1 MSNNSG
7 IISINVPTDS
17 TYTLAP
23 PKIRGF
29 KYKQQAQ
36 DNLSFKVDDNK
47 NITLYYEKL
56 PSKKFKVQLKDEEG
70 YIVETKEETIYEN
83 EVFKPRFYDF
93 IIGDSDSLAY
103 KKSIPESDK
112 TWKYSEIKDGQ
123 VLLSYSFV
131 LDNEPMIEAQDVY
144 LDYGSTWNHQ
154 DHFMVYSYSWHN
166 VKFNDNKSNF
176 TLSVSGDEV
185 KTNTP
190 GVYYVTL
197 SVKSSSNQRKKTIR
211 VIVKK
216 QNGDLPDIS
225 NDLTTQLK
233 DEKIRIENTLFYPK
247 KWQYT
252 SEQISKIKN
261 ENLFDHVWGLKQK
274 NDFKYEV
281 TSLNT
286 ANNKIKFKLKISK
299 DGQNIETEEM
309 EATYKLNNN
318 LIPPNEELKK
328 EIQDKKA
335 RIDELILELKKATY
349 TETEINK
356 LNKDNLLDEIKNL
369 ITKQHFK
376 YEIVN
381 FSNVGYLSWI
391 EFAIRISKQHLFVNS
406 RDFKIVY
413 TKSNN
418 ETTPPSDKLENE
430 KNRINNLSLSLI
442 KTEYSQEEITKIT
455 ESTLFNNLSNWN
467 PNKSSFDYEIVSL
480 SKITGTISFIIK
492 IKESNRSESIETK
505 RFNLFYTPSISA
517 VEKAILEELKKEKS
531 RIDNLSLKLKKD
543 KYSQKEIDNF
553 DESSLINELSGW
565 SQKSNFKYLVKQ
577 LKKETNKITF
587 KIEINK
593 DNKSIITKEFSLN
606 YQLDNQTPY
615 NSRSWKAKRR

>member
-197 SVKSSSNQRKKTIR
+197 SVKSSSNQRKKQLELLLKNKM
-211 VIVKK
+211 VI
-216 QNGDLPDIS
+216 
-225 NDLTTQLK
+225 
-233 DEKIRIENTLFYPK
+233 Y
-247 KWQYT
+247 
-252 SEQISKIKN
+252 
-261 ENLFDHVWGLKQK
+261 
-274 NDFKYEV
+274 
-281 TSLNT
+281 
-286 ANNKIKFKLKISK
+286 
-299 DGQNIETEEM
+299 
-309 EATYKLNNN
+309 
-318 LIPPNEELKK
+318 
-328 EIQDKKA
+328 
-335 RIDELILELKKATY
+335 LILVM
-349 TETEINK
+349 I
-356 LNKDNLLDEIKNL
+356 
-369 ITKQHFK
+369 
-376 YEIVN
+376 
-381 FSNVGYLSWI
+381 
-391 EFAIRISKQHLFVNS
+391 
-406 RDFKIVY
+406 
-413 TKSNN
+413 
-418 ETTPPSDKLENE
+418 
-430 KNRINNLSLSLI
+430 
-442 KTEYSQEEITKIT
+442 
-455 ESTLFNNLSNWN
+455 
-467 PNKSSFDYEIVSL
+467 
-480 SKITGTISFIIK
+480 
-492 IKESNRSESIETK
+492 
-505 RFNLFYTPSISA
+505 
-517 VEKAILEELKKEKS
+517 
-531 RIDNLSLKLKKD
+531 
-543 KYSQKEIDNF
+543 
-553 DESSLINELSGW
+553 
-565 SQKSNFKYLVKQ
+565 
-577 LKKETNKITF
+577 
-587 KIEINK
+587 
-593 DNKSIITKEFSLN
+593 
-606 YQLDNQTPY
+606 
-615 NSRSWKAKRR
+615 